1 MTNHTPKFAIFTIAV
16 ALTVGM
22 WACSTRSQPGTQGV
36 ALSPFS
42 TSTMPAA
49 VTASPT
55 TQGQPLS
62 AEPGLWKFEATS
74 AALRTPVKQCLT
86 ASDIADPQKVANVF
100 GHPFNPMTTH
110 QPDPG
115 YHTLAEQTQQA
126 CQYSEM
132 STTAD
137 SLAFKYDCKGAFSST
152 EQASLKFDSPTH
164 YSGVFNFTG
173 DDQMDVRP
181 ASPTIS
187 TEGSRIADCTGSTF

>member
-1 MTNHTPKFAIFTIAV
+1 MTNRRPDLAIFSAAV
-16 ALTVGM
+16 VLTVAA
-22 WACSTRSQPGTQGV
+22 WSCSTPSQQGGQGV
-36 ALSPFS
+36 AVSPFS
-42 TSTMPAA
+42 SSTVSGA
-49 VTASPT
+49 VTAPST

-100 GHPFNPMTTH
+100 GHPFNPMSAH

-115 YHTLAEQTQQA
+115 YHTLAEQAQQT

-132 STTAD
+132 NITAD
-137 SLAFKYDCKGAFSST
+137 SLTFKYDCKGAFSST
-152 EQASLKFDSPTH
+152 EQGSLKFDSPTH
-164 YSGVFNFTG
+164 YSGVFNFAG

-181 ASPTIS
+181 AVPTIS
-187 TEGSRIADCTGSTF
+187 TEGSRIGDCTGGTF